1 MYFLSVFVIIFCIL
15 VKLYECILLPPNVIF
30 VLIEELRILNPTI
43 LYNYVTPNHLL
54 KTKLFKEFA
63 NHGKTIRYQVAG
75 NHQYYN
81 SNIIFTDLQKFNFNL
96 IDNHPKL
103 IVTQIENEGD
113 LKLIN
118 LSINTEVYFMDEL
131 SWKLY
136 ETYTINQIHV
146 TNYLGKIRNNSDQ
159 IVLDQRISSFD
170 KRRRNFHG
178 VQLNGMME
186 FQKPFI
192 YFSDDF
198 VSKVDYFSNNQT
210 YDMTNIVS
218 GVYIEVLHSLEK
230 MLNFSTKLYMRKDR
244 KWGMPQK
251 LLNGTTI
258 LDGMLQSVVEDESI
272 NFIWSSFSMLPARFS
287 FVDFLPPLSK
297 EYGGIFIPNQDSV
310 EKIQYNLFLEP
321 FSMNVWVAIL
331 VTDLI
336 IGCLILTIQWLRTS
350 KTLVII
356 YYRRT
361 KYSFE
366 IVV

>member
-136 ETYTINQIHV
+136 ETYTINHIHA
-146 TNYLGKIRNNSDQ
+146 TNNLGKVKNNSEKILDDQ
-159 IVLDQRISSFD
+159 ISSFD

-178 VQLNGMME
+178 IQLNGMMDI
-186 FQKPFI
+186 QKPFTK
-192 YFSDDF
+192 FPNDF
-198 VSKVDYFSNNQT
+198 VSKVNYFSHNKT
-210 YDMTNIVS
+210 YDMTNIVD

-244 KWGMPQK
+244 KWGMPQE
-251 LLNGTTI
+251 LSNGTTI
-258 LDGMLQSVVEDESI
+258 LDGMLKSLVEEDSVD
-272 NFIWSSFSMLPARFS
+272 FIWTSFSMLPARFLY
-287 FVDFLPPLSK
+287 VDFLPPLSK

-310 EKIQYNLFLEP
+310 EKIQYYILFEP
-321 FSMNVWVAIL
+321 FSVNVWVAIL
-331 VTDLI
+331 VTDLF
-336 IGCLILTIQWLRTS
+336 IGSLIFIIQWLRTS
-350 KTLVII
+350 NTLVKNDLAI
-356 YYRRT
+356 
-361 KYSFE
+361 F
-366 IVV
+366 